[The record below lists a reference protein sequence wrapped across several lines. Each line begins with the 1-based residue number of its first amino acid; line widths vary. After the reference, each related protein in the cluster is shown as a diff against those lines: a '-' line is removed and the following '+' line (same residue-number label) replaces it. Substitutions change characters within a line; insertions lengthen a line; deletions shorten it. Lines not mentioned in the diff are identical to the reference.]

1 MRIDQLLVERG
12 VAASR
17 AQAQRLLAGGAQWRV
32 GQGDWRRIAKNGDD
46 VPLEAEVQLHD

>member
-12 VAASR
+12 LAASR

-32 GQGDWRRIAKNGDD
+32 GPGPWKPVAKNGDN
-46 VPLEAEVQLHD
+46 VPEDAEL